1 MHDAVCNILLTLLLA
16 GPSTPAS
23 QPSAAREANNM
34 KQLLSLLDL
43 DRPELQDV
51 KRIVDQPQAAGQAL
65 LAYYRTQSPF
75 RHPVDR
81 SQRTKVVGRYAT
93 PRNMKVADDAMRHA
107 LLASPSYPPHPFGD
121 RIDWS
126 AQPVPDN
133 EWRWQLHR
141 MSFWP
146 AMGRAYWHTGD
157 EAYAREWTRQFLD
170 WTAANPRD
178 EQHHYAWRS
187 IEAGIRGCSWID
199 VYQHFIDSPQ
209 FTPEVLAAFLLS
221 CADHADYLYDVLGK
235 TDRMSNWRLMEAE
248 GLAHIAMAFPE
259 FKHAD
264 RWLKRAI
271 DRLNLEIGRQIR
283 RDGMHFEQCLNYH
296 TGCIRWFARTAEL
309 ARLNGRGQAFP
320 PSYHAAIE
328 KMCEVLL
335 KLGLPDG
342 STAQFGDDHS
352 GVNIPA
358 TLSRWADFFDRDD
371 FRYVAS
377 NGKKGKAPAATAF
390 ALPDSGFYS
399 MRSGWGRNATC
410 LILKCGLDGGWHC
423 QPDNT
428 TFEIYA
434 DGRRL
439 TPDSGTYIYGGDA
452 EGRAWFRQTKVHQ
465 TLTLNGDDSAYAP
478 QLRLFKTGDTLDTL
492 VVENH
497 SYEKLTH
504 RRAVFF
510 VDKRFFVVV
519 DDAIGP
525 TAGSVDVHF
534 QLAPVEALLDAKT
547 LTARTCFADG
557 ANLLVAAMPQ
567 PGLTMIDQPGQVSF
581 NYGHKQPRPAFC
593 FRLGKD
599 AAVPAVR
606 FVTLLI
612 PFTGDLPEAEVQVV
626 DGRQA
631 GSDRL
636 TLAVRLADQNWEI
649 GYDLPADGG
658 SSR

>member
-23 QPSAAREANNM
+23 QPSAAREASKM
-34 KQLLSLLDL
+34 KHVLSLLDL
-43 DRPELQDV
+43 DRPGLQAV
-51 KRIVDQPQAAGQAL
+51 KRTAGQPQAAAAAV
-65 LAYYRTQSPF
+65 LAYYRTQSSF

-81 SQRTKVVGRYAT
+81 SQRSQVVGRYAT
-93 PRNMKVADDAMRHA
+93 PRDMKVANDALRHT
-107 LLASPSYPPHPFGD
+107 LLASPNYPPHAFGD

-157 EAYAREWTRQFLD
+157 ETYPREWARQLLD
-170 WTAANPRD
+170 WTATNPRD

-187 IEAGIRGCSWID
+187 IEAGIRGHSWIS
-199 VYQHFIDSPQ
+199 VYQHFIDSPH
-209 FTPEVLAAFLLS
+209 FTPDVLAAFLLS

-235 TDRMSNWRLMEAE
+235 VDRMSNWRLMEAE

-259 FKHAD
+259 FKHAE

-271 DRLNLEIGRQIR
+271 DRLNLEIQRQIR
-283 RDGMHFEQCLNYH
+283 PDGMHFEQCLNYH

-309 ARLNGRGQAFP
+309 ARLNGQGEAFP
-320 PSYHAAIE
+320 PSYYATIE

-358 TLSRWADFFDRDD
+358 TLTRWADFFDRDD
-371 FRYVAS
+371 FRYAAS
-377 NGKKGKAPAATAF
+377 GGKKGKTPAATAF

-399 MRSGWGRNATC
+399 MRSGWQRDAIC
-410 LILKCGLDGGWHC
+410 LVLKCGPDGGWHC
-423 QPDNT
+423 QPDNA
-428 TFEIYA
+428 TFEVYA
-434 DGRRL
+434 GGRRL
-439 TPDSGTYIYGGDA
+439 TPDSGTYIYSGDA
-452 EGRAWFRQTKVHQ
+452 EGRAWFRQTRVHQ
-465 TLTLNGDDSAYAP
+465 TLTLDGEDTAYAP
-478 QLRLFKTGDTLDTL
+478 QLRLFKTDDTL
-492 VVENH
+492 VVENQ

-510 VDKRFFVVV
+510 VDKRFFVIV

-525 TAGSVDVHF
+525 AAGSVDVHF
-534 QLAPVEALLDAKT
+534 QLAPVKALLDAKT

-557 ANLLVAAMPQ
+557 ANLLVAAMSQ
-567 PGLTMIDQPGQVSF
+567 PGLTMIEEPGQVSF
-581 NYGHKQPRPAFC
+581 TYGHKQPRPAFC
-593 FRLGKD
+593 FRLDKD
-599 AAVPAVR
+599 TATQALR

-612 PFTGDLPEAEVQVV
+612 PFTDVVPEAHVRFV
-626 DGRQA
+626 DGHEP
-631 GSDRL
+631 GSNRL
-636 TLAVRLADQNWEI
+636 TLAVRLAEQGWQI
-649 GYDLPADGG
+649 GYDLPADRGNI
-658 SSR
+658 R